1 MISSASVFLY
11 TVEVP
16 ILNMHA
22 ILATG
27 RKATRS
33 QPNNHQVIE
42 YASRKIVGT
51 VLWRGQH
58 IVSVVKQYFI
68 IRIEAS

>member
-1 MISSASVFLY
+1 VFLY
-11 TVEVP
+11 TVEVT

-42 YASRKIVGT
+42 YAPRKIVGT
-51 VLWRGQH
+51 VLRTTY
-58 IVSVVKQYFI
+58 SVG
-68 IRIEAS
+68 R